1 MDQQRIQ
8 IFIKSNSITAFKRI
22 KRLLY
27 GIFLISIISTAVLF
41 GQSDL
46 FSYGNN
52 RPVADAGLDIKT
64 QSKGSIFLDASR
76 SFISN
81 GSKLKYQWIFA
92 PGLALNS
99 ENDFSSELSVETYGS
114 KYLKSVQ
121 TNKQVLDVK
130 LAENVPGTKLEV
142 ILKVRDRIGFEDAD
156 TLIVEY
162 FDPTAPPEIIVD
174 TSDVIVDSLAL
185 TLSDSDSV
193 IVEEGGSGI
202 LIQGL
207 TQGEIIQV
215 DVQIINSIIMD
226 QIQVLGFDYMIYLN
240 KNLKPDELTK
250 DYDFDCITDSCAS
263 KNAQILDAAYVLSWG
278 FPDAAD
284 VLSIRIF
291 EPENFNQWIDNEVV
305 SNPYSI
311 ISKTGVYGL
320 EPDLRASVSKI
331 LSDKRFKKQ
340 ISTADRFRM
349 KNDRWIAL
357 GKYPLMLGA
366 MYLLV
371 DKVFLQDSE
380 EPPEQPP
387 GFPHDP

>member
-1 MDQQRIQ
+1 MDQHYIQ
-8 IFIKSNSITAFKRI
+8 IFINRNSKTASKRV
-22 KRLLY
+22 KRLYKILFI
-27 GIFLISIISTAVLF
+27 GIMSASILF

-52 RPVADAGLDIKT
+52 RPVADAGMDIKT

-81 GSKLKYQWIFA
+81 GSKLKYEWIFT

-114 KYLKSVQ
+114 KYLKSIE
-121 TNKQVLDVK
+121 TYKQVLDVK
-130 LAENVPGTKLEV
+130 LAGNVPGTKLEV
-142 ILKVRDRIGFEDAD
+142 ILKVRDRIGFEDSD

-162 FDPTAPPEIIVD
+162 FDPTAPPEILVD
-174 TSDVIVDSLAL
+174 TSEIIVDPIAF
-185 TLSDSDSV
+185 TISDTDSV
-193 IVEEGGSGI
+193 VNEQGYGI

-207 TQGEIIQV
+207 TQSEIVPV

-226 QIQVLGFDYMIYLN
+226 QIQALGFDYMIYLN

-250 DYDFDCITDSCAS
+250 GYDFDCITDSCAS
-263 KNAQILDAAYVLSWG
+263 NNAQILDAAYVLSWG
-278 FPDAAD
+278 FLDAAD
-284 VLSIRIF
+284 IFSIRIY

-311 ISKTGVYGL
+311 ISKYGVYGL
-320 EPDLRASVSKI
+320 EPDIRASVSKI
-331 LSDKRFKKQ
+331 LSDKRFRKQ
-340 ISTADRFRM
+340 ISTVNRFRM
-349 KNDRWIAL
+349 KNDRWITM
-357 GKYPLMLGA
+357 GKYPLMVGA
-366 MYLLV
+366 VYLLI

>member
-1 MDQQRIQ
+1 MKQQTQ
-8 IFIKSNSITAFKRI
+8 IFIENNSLTVFRRT

-27 GIFLISIISTAVLF
+27 RIIFIGIMSISVLF

-52 RPVADAGLDIKT
+52 RPVADAGMDIKT

-81 GSKLKYQWIFA
+81 GSKLKYQWIFT
-92 PGLALNS
+92 PGLALKS

-114 KYLKSVQ
+114 KYLKSIE
-121 TNKQVLDVK
+121 TYKQVLDVK
-130 LAENVPGTKLEV
+130 LAGNVPGTKLEV
-142 ILKVRDRIGFEDAD
+142 ILKVRDRIGFEDSD

-162 FDPTAPPEIIVD
+162 FDPTAPSEILVDTSEIIVD
-174 TSDVIVDSLAL
+174 PIAFTISD
-185 TLSDSDSV
+185 TDSV
-193 IVEEGGSGI
+193 VNEQGYGI

-207 TQGEIIQV
+207 TQGEIIPV
-215 DVQIINSIIMD
+215 DIQIINSIIMD
-226 QIQVLGFDYMIYLN
+226 QIQVLGFDYIVYLN

-250 DYDFDCITDSCAS
+250 GYDFDCITDSCAS
-263 KNAQILDAAYVLSWG
+263 NNAQILDAAYVLSWG
-278 FPDAAD
+278 FLDAAD
-284 VLSIRIF
+284 VFSIRIY

-311 ISKTGVYGL
+311 ISKYGVYGL
-320 EPDLRASVSKI
+320 EPAIRASVSKI
-331 LSDKRFKKQ
+331 LSDKRFRKQ
-340 ISTADRFRM
+340 ISTVNRFRM
-349 KNDRWIAL
+349 KNDRWITM
-357 GKYPLMLGA
+357 GKYPLMVGA
-366 MYLLV
+366 VYLLI

>member
-1 MDQQRIQ
+1 MKQQQTQ
-8 IFIKSNSITAFKRI
+8 IVIKNNSVTVFNRI

-27 GIFLISIISTAVLF
+27 EIFITSIISTEVLF

-46 FSYGNN
+46 FGYGNN
-52 RPVADAGLDIKT
+52 RPVADAGMDIKT

-114 KYLKSVQ
+114 KYLKSIE
-121 TNKQVLDVK
+121 THKQVLDVK

-162 FDPTAPPEIIVD
+162 FDPSAPSKIVID
-174 TSDVIVDSLAL
+174 TPDVKVDSLAL
-185 TLSDSDSV
+185 TLSDSDLV
-193 IVEEGGSGI
+193 TVEERGSGI

-207 TQGEIIQV
+207 AQGEIVPV
-215 DVQIINSIIMD
+215 DIQIINSIIMD
-226 QIQVLGFDYMIYLN
+226 QIQALGFDYILYLN
-240 KNLKPDELTK
+240 KYLKPDELTK
-250 DYDFDCITDSCAS
+250 GYDFDCITDSCAS
-263 KNAQILDAAYVLSWG
+263 NNAQILDAAYVLSWD
-278 FPDAAD
+278 FPGAAD
-284 VLSIRIF
+284 VFSIRIF
-291 EPENFNQWIDNEVV
+291 EPENFNQWIDNDIV
-305 SNPYSI
+305 SNPYNV
-311 ISKTGVYGL
+311 ISKYGVYGL
-320 EPDLRASVSKI
+320 EPEIRASVSKI
-331 LSDKRFKKQ
+331 LSDKRFRKQ
-340 ISTADRFRM
+340 ISTVNRFRM

-357 GKYPLMLGA
+357 GKYPLMVGA
-366 MYLLV
+366 VYLLI

-380 EPPEQPP
+380 EPPQQPP

>member
-1 MDQQRIQ
+1 MDQHYIQ
-8 IFIKSNSITAFKRI
+8 IFINRNSKTASKRV
-22 KRLLY
+22 KRLYKILFI
-27 GIFLISIISTAVLF
+27 GIMSASILF

-52 RPVADAGLDIKT
+52 RPVADAGMDIKT

-81 GSKLKYQWIFA
+81 GSKLKYEWIFT

-114 KYLKSVQ
+114 KYLKSIE
-121 TNKQVLDVK
+121 TYKQVLDVK
-130 LAENVPGTKLEV
+130 LAGNVPGTKLEV
-142 ILKVRDRIGFEDAD
+142 ILKVRDRIGFEDSD

-162 FDPTAPPEIIVD
+162 FDPTAPPEILVD
-174 TSDVIVDSLAL
+174 TSEIIVDPIAF
-185 TLSDSDSV
+185 TISDTDSV
-193 IVEEGGSGI
+193 VNEQGYGI

-207 TQGEIIQV
+207 TQSEIVPV

-226 QIQVLGFDYMIYLN
+226 QIQALGFDYMIYLN

-250 DYDFDCITDSCAS
+250 GYDFDCITDSCAS
-263 KNAQILDAAYVLSWG
+263 NNAQILDAAYVLSWG
-278 FPDAAD
+278 YLDAAD
-284 VLSIRIF
+284 VISIRIY

-311 ISKTGVYGL
+311 ISKYGVYGL
-320 EPDLRASVSKI
+320 EPDIRASVSKI
-331 LSDKRFKKQ
+331 LSDKRFRKQ
-340 ISTADRFRM
+340 ISTVNRLRM

-357 GKYPLMLGA
+357 GKYPLMVGA
-366 MYLLV
+366 VYLLI

>member
-1 MDQQRIQ
+1 MDQHYIQ
-8 IFIKSNSITAFKRI
+8 IFINRNSKTASKRV
-22 KRLLY
+22 KRLYKILFI
-27 GIFLISIISTAVLF
+27 GIMSASILF

-52 RPVADAGLDIKT
+52 RPVADAGMDIKT

-81 GSKLKYQWIFA
+81 GSKLKYEWIFT

-114 KYLKSVQ
+114 KYLKSIE
-121 TNKQVLDVK
+121 TYKQVLDVK
-130 LAENVPGTKLEV
+130 LAGNVPGTKLEV
-142 ILKVRDRIGFEDAD
+142 ILKVRDRIGFEDSD

-162 FDPTAPPEIIVD
+162 FDPTAPPEILVD
-174 TSDVIVDSLAL
+174 TSEIIVDPIAF
-185 TLSDSDSV
+185 TISDTDSV
-193 IVEEGGSGI
+193 VNEQGYGI

-207 TQGEIIQV
+207 TQSEIVPV

-226 QIQVLGFDYMIYLN
+226 QIQALGFDYMIYLN

-250 DYDFDCITDSCAS
+250 GYDFDCITDSCAS
-263 KNAQILDAAYVLSWG
+263 NNAQILDAAYVLSWG
-278 FPDAAD
+278 FLDAAD
-284 VLSIRIF
+284 VFSIRIY

-311 ISKTGVYGL
+311 ISKYGVYGL
-320 EPDLRASVSKI
+320 EPDIRASVSKI
-331 LSDKRFKKQ
+331 LSDKRFRKQ
-340 ISTADRFRM
+340 ISTVNRFRM
-349 KNDRWIAL
+349 KNDRWITM
-357 GKYPLMLGA
+357 GKYPLMVGA
-366 MYLLV
+366 VYLLI

>member
-1 MDQQRIQ
+1 MDQQHVQ
-8 IFIKSNSITAFKRI
+8 IFIKRNSITAFRRTKR
-22 KRLLY
+22 LY
-27 GIFLISIISTAVLF
+27 GIFFIGIMSISALF

-52 RPVADAGLDIKT
+52 RPVADAGMDIKT

-81 GSKLKYQWIFA
+81 GSKLKYQWIFT

-114 KYLKSVQ
+114 KYLKSVE

-142 ILKVRDRIGFEDAD
+142 ILKVRDRIGFEDSD

-162 FDPTAPPEIIVD
+162 FDPTAPSKIIVD
-174 TSDVIVDSLAL
+174 TSDVNVDSLAI

-193 IVEEGGSGI
+193 SVQEKGSGI

-207 TQGEIIQV
+207 TQGEIIPV
-215 DVQIINSIIMD
+215 DIQIVNSIIMD
-226 QIQVLGFDYMIYLN
+226 QIQVLGFDYIVYLN

-250 DYDFDCITDSCAS
+250 GYDFDCITDSCAS
-263 KNAQILDAAYVLSWG
+263 NNAQILDAAYVLSWG

-284 VLSIRIF
+284 VFSIRIF

-311 ISKTGVYGL
+311 ISKYGVYGL
-320 EPDLRASVSKI
+320 EPDIRASVSKI
-331 LSDKRFKKQ
+331 LSDKRFRKQ
-340 ISTADRFRM
+340 ISIPDRFRM

-357 GKYPLMLGA
+357 GKYPLMVGA
-366 MYLLV
+366 VYLLI
-371 DKVFLQDSE
+371 DKVLLHDSE

>member
-1 MDQQRIQ
+1 M
-8 IFIKSNSITAFKRI
+8 KR
-22 KRLLY
+22 LY

-81 GSKLKYQWIFA
+81 GSKLKYQWIFT

-114 KYLKSVQ
+114 KYLKSVE

-162 FDPTAPPEIIVD
+162 FDPTAPSKIIVD

-193 IVEEGGSGI
+193 IVEERGSGI

-207 TQGEIIQV
+207 TQGEIIPV

-226 QIQVLGFDYMIYLN
+226 QIQVLGFDYIIYLN
-240 KNLKPDELTK
+240 KT
-250 DYDFDCITDSCAS
+250 DY
-263 KNAQILDAAYVLSWG
+263 
-278 FPDAAD
+278 
-284 VLSIRIF
+284 
-291 EPENFNQWIDNEVV
+291 
-305 SNPYSI
+305 I
-311 ISKTGVYGL
+311 ISCV
-320 EPDLRASVSKI
+320 I
-331 LSDKRFKKQ
+331 
-340 ISTADRFRM
+340 
-349 KNDRWIAL
+349 
-357 GKYPLMLGA
+357 
-366 MYLLV
+366 
-371 DKVFLQDSE
+371 
-380 EPPEQPP
+380 
-387 GFPHDP
+387 

>member
-1 MDQQRIQ
+1 MDQHYIQ
-8 IFIKSNSITAFKRI
+8 IFINRNSKTASKRV
-22 KRLLY
+22 KRLYKILFI
-27 GIFLISIISTAVLF
+27 GIMSASILF

-52 RPVADAGLDIKT
+52 RPVADAGMDIKT

-81 GSKLKYQWIFA
+81 GSKLKYEWIFT

-114 KYLKSVQ
+114 KYLKSIE
-121 TNKQVLDVK
+121 TYKQVLDVK
-130 LAENVPGTKLEV
+130 LAGNVPGTKLEV
-142 ILKVRDRIGFEDAD
+142 ILKVRDRIGFEDSD

-162 FDPTAPPEIIVD
+162 FDPTAPPEILVD
-174 TSDVIVDSLAL
+174 TSEIIVDPIAF
-185 TLSDSDSV
+185 TISDTDSV
-193 IVEEGGSGI
+193 VNEQGYGI

-207 TQGEIIQV
+207 TQSEIVPV
-215 DVQIINSIIMD
+215 DVHIINSIIMD
-226 QIQVLGFDYMIYLN
+226 QIQALGFDYMIYLN

-250 DYDFDCITDSCAS
+250 GYDFDCITDSCAS
-263 KNAQILDAAYVLSWG
+263 NNAQILDAAYVLSWG
-278 FPDAAD
+278 FLDAAD
-284 VLSIRIF
+284 VFSIRIY

-311 ISKTGVYGL
+311 ISKYGVYGL
-320 EPDLRASVSKI
+320 EPDIRASVSKI
-331 LSDKRFKKQ
+331 LSDKRFRKQ
-340 ISTADRFRM
+340 ISTVNRFRM
-349 KNDRWIAL
+349 KNDRWITM
-357 GKYPLMLGA
+357 GKYPLMVGA
-366 MYLLV
+366 VYLLI

>member
-1 MDQQRIQ
+1 M
-8 IFIKSNSITAFKRI
+8 
-22 KRLLY
+22 
-27 GIFLISIISTAVLF
+27 
-41 GQSDL
+41 
-46 FSYGNN
+46 
-52 RPVADAGLDIKT
+52 
-64 QSKGSIFLDASR
+64 
-76 SFISN
+76 
-81 GSKLKYQWIFA
+81 
-92 PGLALNS
+92 
-99 ENDFSSELSVETYGS
+99 
-114 KYLKSVQ
+114 YLHLQ
-121 TNKQVLDVK
+121 TN
-130 LAENVPGTKLEV
+130 T
-142 ILKVRDRIGFEDAD
+142 EDAD

-162 FDPTAPPEIIVD
+162 FDPTAPSEILVD
-174 TSDVIVDSLAL
+174 TSDVNVDSLAL

-193 IVEEGGSGI
+193 VVEEGGSGI

-207 TQGEIIQV
+207 TQGEIIPV

-226 QIQVLGFDYMIYLN
+226 QIQVVGFDYIVYLN

-305 SNPYSI
+305 SNPYRI

-349 KNDRWIAL
+349 KNDQWIAL

-366 MYLLV
+366 VYLLI
-371 DKVFLQDSE
+371 DKVILQDSE

>member
-1 MDQQRIQ
+1 MDQHYIQ
-8 IFIKSNSITAFKRI
+8 IFINRNSKTASKRV
-22 KRLLY
+22 KRLYKILFI
-27 GIFLISIISTAVLF
+27 GIMSASILF

-52 RPVADAGLDIKT
+52 RPVADAGMDIKT

-81 GSKLKYQWIFA
+81 GSKLKYEWIFT

-114 KYLKSVQ
+114 KYLKSIE
-121 TNKQVLDVK
+121 TYKQVLDVK
-130 LAENVPGTKLEV
+130 LAGNVPGTKLEV
-142 ILKVRDRIGFEDAD
+142 ILKVRDRIGFEDSD

-162 FDPTAPPEIIVD
+162 FDPTAPSEILVDTSEIIVD
-174 TSDVIVDSLAL
+174 PIAFTISD
-185 TLSDSDSV
+185 TDSV
-193 IVEEGGSGI
+193 VNEQGYGI

-207 TQGEIIQV
+207 TQGEIVPV

-226 QIQVLGFDYMIYLN
+226 QIQALGFDYMIYLN

-250 DYDFDCITDSCAS
+250 GYDFDCITDSCAS
-263 KNAQILDAAYVLSWG
+263 NNAQILDAAYVLSWG
-278 FPDAAD
+278 YLDAAD
-284 VLSIRIF
+284 VISIRIY

-311 ISKTGVYGL
+311 ISKYGVYGL
-320 EPDLRASVSKI
+320 EPNIRASVSKI
-331 LSDKRFKKQ
+331 LSDKRFRKQ
-340 ISTADRFRM
+340 ISTVNRFRM
-349 KNDRWIAL
+349 KNDRWITM
-357 GKYPLMLGA
+357 GKYPLMVGA
-366 MYLLV
+366 VYLLI

>member
-1 MDQQRIQ
+1 MDQHYIQ
-8 IFIKSNSITAFKRI
+8 VFINTNSKTASKRV
-22 KRLLY
+22 KRLYKILFI
-27 GIFLISIISTAVLF
+27 GIMSASILF

-52 RPVADAGLDIKT
+52 RPVADAGMDIKT

-81 GSKLKYQWIFA
+81 GSKLKYEWIFT

-114 KYLKSVQ
+114 KYLKSIE
-121 TNKQVLDVK
+121 TYKQVLDVK
-130 LAENVPGTKLEV
+130 LAGNVPGTKLEV
-142 ILKVRDRIGFEDAD
+142 ILKVRDRIGFEDSD

-162 FDPTAPPEIIVD
+162 FDPTAPPEILVD
-174 TSDVIVDSLAL
+174 TSEIIVDPIAF
-185 TLSDSDSV
+185 TISDTDSV
-193 IVEEGGSGI
+193 VNEQGYGI

-207 TQGEIIQV
+207 TQSEIVPV

-226 QIQVLGFDYMIYLN
+226 QIQSLGFDYMIYLN

-250 DYDFDCITDSCAS
+250 GYDFDCITDSCAS
-263 KNAQILDAAYVLSWG
+263 NNAKILDAAYVISWG
-278 FPDAAD
+278 FRNAAD
-284 VLSIRIF
+284 VFSIRIY

-311 ISKTGVYGL
+311 ISKYGVYGL
-320 EPDLRASVSKI
+320 EPDIRASVSTI
-331 LSDKRFKKQ
+331 LSDKRFRKQ
-340 ISTADRFRM
+340 ISTVNRFRM
-349 KNDRWIAL
+349 KNDRWITM
-357 GKYPLMLGA
+357 GKYPLMVGA
-366 MYLLV
+366 VYLLI

>member
-1 MDQQRIQ
+1 MDQHYIQ
-8 IFIKSNSITAFKRI
+8 IFINRNSKTASKRV
-22 KRLLY
+22 KRLYKILFI
-27 GIFLISIISTAVLF
+27 GIMSASILF

-52 RPVADAGLDIKT
+52 RPVADAGMDIKT

-81 GSKLKYQWIFA
+81 GSKLKYEWIFT

-114 KYLKSVQ
+114 KYLKSIE
-121 TNKQVLDVK
+121 TYKQVLDVK
-130 LAENVPGTKLEV
+130 LAGNVPGTKLEV
-142 ILKVRDRIGFEDAD
+142 ILKVRDRIGFEDSD

-162 FDPTAPPEIIVD
+162 FDPTAPPEILVD
-174 TSDVIVDSLAL
+174 TSEIIVDPIAF
-185 TLSDSDSV
+185 TISDTDSV
-193 IVEEGGSGI
+193 VNEQGYGI

-207 TQGEIIQV
+207 TQSEIVPV

-226 QIQVLGFDYMIYLN
+226 QIQALGFDYMIYLN

-250 DYDFDCITDSCAS
+250 GYDFDCITDSCAS
-263 KNAQILDAAYVLSWG
+263 NNAQILDAAYVLSWG
-278 FPDAAD
+278 YLDAAD
-284 VLSIRIF
+284 VISIRIY

-311 ISKTGVYGL
+311 ISKYGVYGL
-320 EPDLRASVSKI
+320 EPDIRASVSKI
-331 LSDKRFKKQ
+331 LSDKSFRKQ
-340 ISTADRFRM
+340 ISTVNRFRM
-349 KNDRWIAL
+349 KNDRWITM
-357 GKYPLMLGA
+357 GKYPLMVGA
-366 MYLLV
+366 VYLLI

>member
-1 MDQQRIQ
+1 MDQHYIQ
-8 IFIKSNSITAFKRI
+8 IFINRNSKTASKRV
-22 KRLLY
+22 KRLYKILFI
-27 GIFLISIISTAVLF
+27 GIMSASILF

-52 RPVADAGLDIKT
+52 RPVADAGMDIKT

-81 GSKLKYQWIFA
+81 GSKLKYEWIFT

-114 KYLKSVQ
+114 KYLKSIE
-121 TNKQVLDVK
+121 TYKQVLDVK
-130 LAENVPGTKLEV
+130 LAGNVPGTKLEV
-142 ILKVRDRIGFEDAD
+142 ILKVRDRIGFEDSD

-162 FDPTAPPEIIVD
+162 FDPTAPSEILVDTSEIIVD
-174 TSDVIVDSLAL
+174 PIAFTISD
-185 TLSDSDSV
+185 TDSV
-193 IVEEGGSGI
+193 GNEQGYGI

-207 TQGEIIQV
+207 TQDEIVPV

-226 QIQVLGFDYMIYLN
+226 QIQALGLDYMIYLN

-250 DYDFDCITDSCAS
+250 GYDFDCITDSCAS
-263 KNAQILDAAYVLSWG
+263 NNAQILDAAYVLSWD
-278 FPDAAD
+278 FPGAAD
-284 VLSIRIF
+284 VFSIRIF
-291 EPENFNQWIDNEVV
+291 EPENFSQWIDNEVV

-311 ISKTGVYGL
+311 ISKYGVYGL
-320 EPDLRASVSKI
+320 EPAIRVSVSKI
-331 LSDKRFKKQ
+331 LSDKRFRKQ
-340 ISTADRFRM
+340 ISTVNRFRM

-357 GKYPLMLGA
+357 GKYPLMVGA
-366 MYLLV
+366 MYLLI
-371 DKVFLQDSE
+371 DKVFLQDSV

>member
-1 MDQQRIQ
+1 MDQHYIQ
-8 IFIKSNSITAFKRI
+8 IFINRNSKTASKRV
-22 KRLLY
+22 KRLYKILFI
-27 GIFLISIISTAVLF
+27 GIMSASILF

-52 RPVADAGLDIKT
+52 RPVADAGMDIKT

-81 GSKLKYQWIFA
+81 GSKLKYEWIFT

-114 KYLKSVQ
+114 KYLKSIE
-121 TNKQVLDVK
+121 TYKQVLDVK
-130 LAENVPGTKLEV
+130 LAGNVPGTKLEV
-142 ILKVRDRIGFEDAD
+142 ILKVRDRIGFEDSD

-162 FDPTAPPEIIVD
+162 FDPTAPSEILVDTSEIIVD
-174 TSDVIVDSLAL
+174 PIAFTISD
-185 TLSDSDSV
+185 TDSV
-193 IVEEGGSGI
+193 VNEQGYGI

-207 TQGEIIQV
+207 TQSEIVPV

-226 QIQVLGFDYMIYLN
+226 QIQALGFDYMIYLN

-250 DYDFDCITDSCAS
+250 GYDFDCITDSCAS
-263 KNAQILDAAYVLSWG
+263 NNAQILDAAYVLSWG

-284 VLSIRIF
+284 VFSIRIF
-291 EPENFNQWIDNEVV
+291 ERENFNQWIDNDVV

-311 ISKTGVYGL
+311 ISKFGVYGL

-331 LSDKRFKKQ
+331 LSDKRFRKQ
-340 ISTADRFRM
+340 ISTVNRFRM

-357 GKYPLMLGA
+357 GKYPLMVGA
-366 MYLLV
+366 VYLLI

>member
-1 MDQQRIQ
+1 MDQQQ
-8 IFIKSNSITAFKRI
+8 TQKFIKRNSITAFRRTKR
-22 KRLLY
+22 LY
-27 GIFLISIISTAVLF
+27 GIFFIGIMSISALF

-46 FSYGNN
+46 FGYGNN
-52 RPVADAGLDIKT
+52 RPVADAGMDIKT

-142 ILKVRDRIGFEDAD
+142 ILKVKDRIGFEDSD
-156 TLIVEY
+156 TLIIEY
-162 FDPTAPPEIIVD
+162 FDPTAPPEILVD
-174 TSDVIVDSLAL
+174 TSDVNVDSLTF

-193 IVEEGGSGI
+193 VVEEGGSGI
-202 LIQGL
+202 LIQGI
-207 TQGEIIQV
+207 TQGEIIPI

-226 QIQVLGFDYMIYLN
+226 QIQGLGFDYMIYLN
-240 KNLKPDELTK
+240 KNLKPDELTQ
-250 DYDFDCITDSCAS
+250 DYDFNCITDSCAS
-263 KNAQILDAAYVLSWG
+263 KNAQILDAAYVLSWD
-278 FPDAAD
+278 FPDGTD

-291 EPENFNQWIDNEVV
+291 EPENFNLWIDNEVITK
-305 SNPYSI
+305 PYSI
-311 ISKTGVYGL
+311 IGEYGVYGL
-320 EPDLRASVSKI
+320 EPDLRISVSKI
-331 LSDKRFKKQ
+331 MSDKRFKNQ
-340 ISTADRFRM
+340 ISTSDRFRM

-366 MYLLV
+366 VYLMV
-371 DKVFLQDSE
+371 DKVLLQDSE
-380 EPPEQPP
+380 ESPPEQPP

>member
-1 MDQQRIQ
+1 MDQHYIQ
-8 IFIKSNSITAFKRI
+8 VFINTNSKTASKKV
-22 KRLLY
+22 KRLYKILFI
-27 GIFLISIISTAVLF
+27 GIMSASILF

-52 RPVADAGLDIKT
+52 RPVADAGMDIKT

-81 GSKLKYQWIFA
+81 GSKLKYEWIFT

-114 KYLKSVQ
+114 KYLKSIE
-121 TNKQVLDVK
+121 TYKQVLDVK
-130 LAENVPGTKLEV
+130 LAGNVPGTKLEV
-142 ILKVRDRIGFEDAD
+142 ILKVRDRIGFEDSD

-162 FDPTAPPEIIVD
+162 FDPTAPPEILVD
-174 TSDVIVDSLAL
+174 TSDIIVDSIAF
-185 TLSDSDSV
+185 TISDTDSV
-193 IVEEGGSGI
+193 VNEQGYGI

-207 TQGEIIQV
+207 TQSEIVPV

-226 QIQVLGFDYMIYLN
+226 QIQSLGFDYMIYLN

-250 DYDFDCITDSCAS
+250 GYDFDCITDSCAS
-263 KNAQILDAAYVLSWG
+263 NNAKILDAAYVISWG
-278 FPDAAD
+278 FRNAAD
-284 VLSIRIF
+284 VFSIRIY

-311 ISKTGVYGL
+311 ISKYGVYGL
-320 EPDLRASVSKI
+320 EPDIRASVSTI
-331 LSDKRFKKQ
+331 LSDKRFRKQ
-340 ISTADRFRM
+340 ISTVNRFRM
-349 KNDRWIAL
+349 KNGHWITL
-357 GKYPLMLGA
+357 GKYPLMVGA
-366 MYLLV
+366 VYLLI

>member
-1 MDQQRIQ
+1 MKQQTQ
-8 IFIKSNSITAFKRI
+8 IFIKNNSLTVFRRT

-27 GIFLISIISTAVLF
+27 RIIFIGIMSISVLF

-52 RPVADAGLDIKT
+52 RPVADAGMDIKT

-99 ENDFSSELSVETYGS
+99 ENDFSSELSIETYGS
-114 KYLKSVQ
+114 KYLKSIE
-121 TNKQVLDVK
+121 THKQVLDVK

-142 ILKVRDRIGFEDAD
+142 ILKVSDRIGFEDAD

-162 FDPTAPPEIIVD
+162 FDPTAPSKIVVD
-174 TSDVIVDSLAL
+174 TLDVNVDSLAL
-185 TLSDSDSV
+185 ILSDSDSV
-193 IVEEGGSGI
+193 VVEEGGSGI

-207 TQGEIIQV
+207 TQGEIIPV
-215 DVQIINSIIMD
+215 DIQIINSIIMD
-226 QIQVLGFDYMIYLN
+226 QIQVLGFDYIVYLN

-250 DYDFDCITDSCAS
+250 GYDFDCITDSCAS
-263 KNAQILDAAYVLSWG
+263 NNARILDAAYVLSWG
-278 FPDAAD
+278 FPDAAAD
-284 VLSIRIF
+284 VFSIRIF
-291 EPENFNQWIDNEVV
+291 EPENFSQWIDNEVV

-311 ISKTGVYGL
+311 ISKYGVYGL
-320 EPDLRASVSKI
+320 EPAIRASVSKI
-331 LSDKRFKKQ
+331 LSDKRFRKQ
-340 ISTADRFRM
+340 ISTVNRFRM

-357 GKYPLMLGA
+357 GKYPLMVGA
-366 MYLLV
+366 MYLLI
-371 DKVFLQDSE
+371 DKVFLQDSV

>member
-1 MDQQRIQ
+1 MDQQHIQ
-8 IFIKSNSITAFKRI
+8 IFIKSNSITAFRRVKR
-22 KRLLY
+22 LY
-27 GIFLISIISTAVLF
+27 GIFLISIISTTVLF

-52 RPVADAGLDIKT
+52 RPVADAGMDIKT

-81 GSKLKYQWIFA
+81 GSKLKYQWIFT

-99 ENDFSSELSVETYGS
+99 ENDFSTELSVETYGS
-114 KYLKSVQ
+114 KYLKSGE
-121 TNKQVLDVK
+121 TYKQVLDVK
-130 LAENVPGTKLEV
+130 LAGNVPGTKLEV
-142 ILKVRDRIGFEDAD
+142 ILKVRDRIGFEDSD

-162 FDPTAPPEIIVD
+162 FDPTAPPEILVD
-174 TSDVIVDSLAL
+174 TSEIIVDPIAF
-185 TLSDSDSV
+185 TISDTDSV
-193 IVEEGGSGI
+193 VNEQGYGI

-207 TQGEIIQV
+207 TQDEIIPV

-226 QIQVLGFDYMIYLN
+226 QIQALGFDYMIYLN

-250 DYDFDCITDSCAS
+250 GYDFDCITDSCAS
-263 KNAQILDAAYVLSWG
+263 NNAQILDAAYILSWG
-278 FPDAAD
+278 FLDAAD
-284 VLSIRIF
+284 VFSIRIY

-311 ISKTGVYGL
+311 ISKYGVYGL
-320 EPDLRASVSKI
+320 EPDIRASVSKI
-331 LSDKRFKKQ
+331 LSDKRFRKQ
-340 ISTADRFRM
+340 ISTVNRFRM
-349 KNDRWIAL
+349 KNDRWITM
-357 GKYPLMLGA
+357 GKYPLMVGA
-366 MYLLV
+366 VYLLI

>member
-1 MDQQRIQ
+1 
-8 IFIKSNSITAFKRI
+8 
-22 KRLLY
+22 
-27 GIFLISIISTAVLF
+27 
-41 GQSDL
+41 
-46 FSYGNN
+46 
-52 RPVADAGLDIKT
+52 
-64 QSKGSIFLDASR
+64 
-76 SFISN
+76 
-81 GSKLKYQWIFA
+81 
-92 PGLALNS
+92 
-99 ENDFSSELSVETYGS
+99 
-114 KYLKSVQ
+114 
-121 TNKQVLDVK
+121 
-130 LAENVPGTKLEV
+130 
-142 ILKVRDRIGFEDAD
+142 
-156 TLIVEY
+156 
-162 FDPTAPPEIIVD
+162 
-174 TSDVIVDSLAL
+174 
-185 TLSDSDSV
+185 
-193 IVEEGGSGI
+193 
-202 LIQGL
+202 
-207 TQGEIIQV
+207 
-215 DVQIINSIIMD
+215 
-226 QIQVLGFDYMIYLN
+226 
-240 KNLKPDELTK
+240 
-250 DYDFDCITDSCAS
+250 
-263 KNAQILDAAYVLSWG
+263 VLSWG

-284 VLSIRIF
+284 ALSIRIF

>member
-8 IFIKSNSITAFKRI
+8 IFIKKNSISSSMRM

-41 GQSDL
+41 GQDDL

-142 ILKVRDRIGFEDAD
+142 ILKVKDRIGFEDAD

-162 FDPTAPPEIIVD
+162 FDPTAPPEILVD
-174 TSDVIVDSLAL
+174 TS
-185 TLSDSDSV
+185 
-193 IVEEGGSGI
+193 
-202 LIQGL
+202 
-207 TQGEIIQV
+207 
-215 DVQIINSIIMD
+215 
-226 QIQVLGFDYMIYLN
+226 
-240 KNLKPDELTK
+240 
-250 DYDFDCITDSCAS
+250 
-263 KNAQILDAAYVLSWG
+263 NA
-278 FPDAAD
+278 
-284 VLSIRIF
+284 
-291 EPENFNQWIDNEVV
+291 V
-305 SNPYSI
+305 SY
-311 ISKTGVYGL
+311 TH
-320 EPDLRASVSKI
+320 LRAHE
-331 LSDKRFKKQ
+331 
-340 ISTADRFRM
+340 T
-349 KNDRWIAL
+349 
-357 GKYPLMLGA
+357 
-366 MYLLV
+366 
-371 DKVFLQDSE
+371 
-380 EPPEQPP
+380 
-387 GFPHDP
+387 

>member
-1 MDQQRIQ
+1 MDQHYIQ
-8 IFIKSNSITAFKRI
+8 IFINRNSKTASKRV
-22 KRLLY
+22 KRLYKILFI
-27 GIFLISIISTAVLF
+27 GIMSASILF

-52 RPVADAGLDIKT
+52 RPVADAGMDIKT

-81 GSKLKYQWIFA
+81 GSKLKYEWIFT

-114 KYLKSVQ
+114 KYLKSIE
-121 TNKQVLDVK
+121 TYKQVLDVK
-130 LAENVPGTKLEV
+130 LAGNVPGTKLEV
-142 ILKVRDRIGFEDAD
+142 ILKVRDRIGFEDSD

-162 FDPTAPPEIIVD
+162 FDPTAPPEILVD
-174 TSDVIVDSLAL
+174 TSEIIVDPIAF
-185 TLSDSDSV
+185 TISDTDSV
-193 IVEEGGSGI
+193 VNEQGYGI

-207 TQGEIIQV
+207 TQSEIVPV

-226 QIQVLGFDYMIYLN
+226 QIQALGFDYMIYLN

-250 DYDFDCITDSCAS
+250 GYDFDCITDSCAS
-263 KNAQILDAAYVLSWG
+263 NNAQILDAAYVLSWG
-278 FPDAAD
+278 YLDAAD
-284 VLSIRIF
+284 VISIRIY

-311 ISKTGVYGL
+311 ISKYGVYGL
-320 EPDLRASVSKI
+320 EPDIRASVSKI
-331 LSDKRFKKQ
+331 LSDKRFRKQ
-340 ISTADRFRM
+340 ISTVNRFRM
-349 KNDRWIAL
+349 KNDRWITM
-357 GKYPLMLGA
+357 GKYPLMVGA
-366 MYLLV
+366 VYLLI